1 MGECFYKLA
10 CLYGLSFVRADI
22 ASILEPIQLA
32 LSPGGSESVVHML
45 QAALDMHPDWIVISS
60 DIRNAFNTRKRAHIL
75 SSLFQEAKLAPLWRL
90 ASWSYGSSSPLLMM
104 DHGKV
109 IFELLSSEGVKQG
122 DVLASLLF
130 ALSMKDL
137 YSDCIKNLDC
147 HAAAVMDDFYLFGP
161 AAPTFNA
168 FDRFSSSLE
177 SRQTGLVLNLQKSVA
192 LIPSGDRK
200 IAELCKSRKL
210 SYTSKL
216 LPCLGAAISRSRKEL
231 SKWLKQTCPKLHQ
244 SLFTLLL
251 DPSLP
256 SQYSYLIQG

>member
-1 MGECFYKLA
+1 
-10 CLYGLSFVRADI
+10 
-22 ASILEPIQLA
+22 
-32 LSPGGSESVVHML
+32 
-45 QAALDMHPDWIVISS
+45 
-60 DIRNAFNTRKRAHIL
+60 
-75 SSLFQEAKLAPLWRL
+75 
-90 ASWSYGSSSPLLMM
+90 
-104 DHGKV
+104 
-109 IFELLSSEGVKQG
+109 
-122 DVLASLLF
+122 
-130 ALSMKDL
+130 
-137 YSDCIKNLDC
+137 
-147 HAAAVMDDFYLFGP
+147 MDDFYLFGP

-216 LPCLGAAISRSRKEL
+216 LPCLGAAVSRSRKEL
-231 SKWLKQTCPKLHQ
+231 SRWLKQTSPKLHQ

-256 SQYSYLIQG
+256 SQYSYLILRLSMLPRMNYFSRIFAPDVFSLALRTLINVFLRHFRRN